1 MPAAVFHPHCSVAEE
16 GLGMKEFWLYVWLRK
31 VGIVAAHIISLG
43 LTIFITLLSRPG
55 TSLFSWHPVCMSI
68 GFSLCMTE
76 GVLLFSSEGSP
87 FCFQSRKGKV
97 QLHWVLQAL
106 VAIAGGTGLGFIV
119 ASKNVSE
126 RPHLTSWHSLL
137 GVATLVAV
145 GCQVLCGVCLLFPK
159 RVSSVAR
166 LRLYH
171 ATCGLVTYL
180 LATGTLVLAMCSDW
194 FQGTIKGA
202 LWYVCVLL
210 LLCPALVVMNQI
222 TNAYLPTYQRR
233 RSRYESDHI

>member
-1 MPAAVFHPHCSVAEE
+1 MN
-16 GLGMKEFWLYVWLRK
+16 KW
-31 VGIVAAHIISLG
+31 
-43 LTIFITLLSRPG
+43 
-55 TSLFSWHPVCMSI
+55 PVCADPPPALVLTGQPLPASLSVSQ
-68 GFSLCMTE
+68 FCLCMTE

-137 GVATLVAV
+137 GVATLVAA
-145 GCQVLCGVCLLFPK
+145 GCQALCGVCLLFPK

-210 LLCPALVVMNQI
+210 PLCPALVVMNQI

>member
-1 MPAAVFHPHCSVAEE
+1 MPPVFDPYSSSAEE
-16 GLGMKEFWLYVWLRK
+16 GLGMNGWLRR
-31 VGIVAAHIISLG
+31 VGIVAAHIISLA

-55 TSLFSWHPVCMSI
+55 TSLFSWHPVCMSV

-87 FCFQSRKGKV
+87 FCFQSRKGRV
-97 QLHWVLQAL
+97 RLHWVLQAL
-106 VAIAGGTGLGFIV
+106 VVIAGGTGLAFIV

-126 RPHLTSWHSLL
+126 RPHLTSWHGLL
-137 GVATLVAV
+137 GMATLVAT
-145 GCQVLCGVCLLFPK
+145 GCQALCGVCLLFPK
-159 RVSSVAR
+159 WVNSVAR

-180 LATGTLVLAMCSDW
+180 LASATLALAMCSDW
-194 FQGTIKGA
+194 FQGTIKGV

-210 LLCPALVVMNQI
+210 PLLPALVVMNQV
-222 TNAYLPTYQRR
+222 TNSYLPTYHRR
-233 RSRYESDHI
+233 MSRSESGNV